1 MGTNLTFQ
9 LKVIHLSGLTFPVD
23 VCPFNLH
30 HCFIL
35 DKEFLHIMV
44 IFPGT
49 HQCLGELSAV
59 GCDCL
64 DGLPEMVE
72 THPGGSKLVS
82 LFPLKIYIIYIYIQK
97 GYKGG
102 HPKHWQS
109 DIYIYIDFCKP
120 GYGA

>member
-9 LKVIHLSGLTFPVD
+9 LKVIHLSGVTFPVD

-30 HCFIL
+30 HRFIL
-35 DKEFLHIMV
+35 DKEFLHLIV

-64 DGLPEMVE
+64 DGQPEMVE
-72 THPGGSKLVS
+72 THPGGSELVS
-82 LFPLKIYIIYIYIQK
+82 LFPLKISMYVYIKKGIQRRSSQTLAVIY
-97 GYKGG
+97 
-102 HPKHWQS
+102 
-109 DIYIYIDFCKP
+109 
-120 GYGA
+120 